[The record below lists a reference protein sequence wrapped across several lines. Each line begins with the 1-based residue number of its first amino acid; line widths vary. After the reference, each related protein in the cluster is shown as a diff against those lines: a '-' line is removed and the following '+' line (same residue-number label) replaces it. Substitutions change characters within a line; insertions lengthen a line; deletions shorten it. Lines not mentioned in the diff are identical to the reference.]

1 MAITSLPRFS
11 SITVRLLGNKKLF
24 LCISPSTRWIHLSP
38 SIFMKVNILLTH
50 NWKWHRLLGRAS
62 RQSVAKLKEF
72 STYSPLQQTP
82 VVSVPGAFTLPDID
96 PFKLAEPD
104 LVSLYSD
111 IRKELWTKSPHLEQI
126 SSYYFDGHGKAF
138 RPVMVVLMARALNYH
153 IFESNRLLDTQHRM
167 AIIAEMIHTASL
179 VHDDVID
186 TSDTRRGKSSVN
198 ILWGQKKAILAGDFI
213 LAQAARILAQLENE
227 DVVHLL
233 AQVLLDLVQGEFM
246 QMGAMEDETER
257 FSHYLQKTFK
267 KTASLTAYTCK
278 AAAVLGGADK
288 TLQETAFQ
296 YGRNVGIAFQLID
309 DLLDFISSQSELGKP
324 TAADLRL
331 GLATA
336 PVLFASQKYPELKPL
351 ILRRFSD
358 IGDVEKA
365 YEAVLNSDGLT
376 HTKLLARKH
385 CNEAL
390 SHISILADSIEKRAL
405 VCVIE
410 KVLERSK

>member
-1 MAITSLPRFS
+1 MKA
-11 SITVRLLGNKKLF
+11 
-24 LCISPSTRWIHLSP
+24 ST
-38 SIFMKVNILLTH
+38 LLTH
-50 NWKWHRLLGRAS
+50 RWKWYFLGRS
-62 RQSVAKLKEF
+62 YRHSIRKLKQF
-72 STYSPLQQTP
+72 STCSSLRQTP
-82 VVSVPGAFTLPDID
+82 VAYIPGALPEID

-104 LVSLYSD
+104 LVNLYSD
-111 IRKELWTKSPHLEQI
+111 IRKHLWTNSPHLQQI
-126 SSYYFDGHGKAF
+126 SGYYFDGQGKAF

-153 IFESNRLLDTQHRM
+153 IFESNRLLETQHRM

-186 TSDTRRGKSSVN
+186 TSDTRRGKASVN
-198 ILWGQKKAILAGDFI
+198 VLWGQKKAILAGDFI
-213 LAQAARILAQLENE
+213 LSQAARILAQLDNE

-246 QMGAMEDETER
+246 QMSSDEDESER
-257 FSHYLQKTFK
+257 FSNYLQKTFK

-278 AAAVLGGADK
+278 AAAILGGADK

-309 DLLDFISSQSELGKP
+309 DLLDFISNQSELGKP
-324 TAADLRL
+324 AVADLRL

-336 PVLFASQKYPELKPL
+336 PVLFASRKFPELKPM
-351 ILRRFSD
+351 IMRRFSN

-365 YEAVLNSDGLT
+365 YDAVRKSDGLE
-376 HTKLLARKH
+376 HTKELARKH
-385 CNEAL
+385 CREAL
-390 SHISILADSIEKRAL
+390 GHISILADSIEKRAL
-405 VCVIE
+405 VSVIE

>member
-1 MAITSLPRFS
+1 
-11 SITVRLLGNKKLF
+11 
-24 LCISPSTRWIHLSP
+24 
-38 SIFMKVNILLTH
+38 
-50 NWKWHRLLGRAS
+50 
-62 RQSVAKLKEF
+62 
-72 STYSPLQQTP
+72 
-82 VVSVPGAFTLPDID
+82 
-96 PFKLAEPD
+96 
-104 LVSLYSD
+104 
-111 IRKELWTKSPHLEQI
+111 
-126 SSYYFDGHGKAF
+126 
-138 RPVMVVLMARALNYH
+138 
-153 IFESNRLLDTQHRM
+153 M

-198 ILWGQKKAILAGDFI
+198 VLWGQKKAILAGDFI
-213 LAQAARILAQLENE
+213 LAQAARILAQLGNE

-246 QMGAMEDETER
+246 QMNCSEEESER
-257 FSHYLQKTFK
+257 FTHYLQKTFK

-278 AAAVLGGADK
+278 AAAVLGGADQ

-309 DLLDFISSQSELGKP
+309 DLLDFISSQSEMGKP
-324 TAADLRL
+324 TTADLRL

-351 ILRRFSD
+351 IQRRFSKL
-358 IGDVEKA
+358 GDVEKA
-365 YEAVLNSDGLT
+365 YEAVINSDGLN
-376 HTKLLARKH
+376 HTRLLARKH

-390 SHISILADSIEKRAL
+390 SHISILADSTEKRAL
-405 VCVIE
+405 ISVIE